1 MCVARCSRF
10 VGVSLVP
17 LAVLCILGNILL
29 LLPDLQTRY
38 LLEGHLHEG
47 LLWLQDG
54 GELLPREVLPLCDV
68 LALCVC
74 VCVCNL
80 SVCLSHAQMLW
91 LVGYS
96 CIAMVAAGICFV
108 TSSTGLVN
116 GPLCLHNSTEGPVV
130 EKRDVHQPRGVVLW
144 NVVLFSILMA
154 ASAIQVL
161 LCIVHT
167 LNAILGMLCGNS
179 FGRNKVRDTPG
190 KGRQS
195 IARHPKRDLNPRPTG
210 KQDRG
215 PTHCATAPPHPPL
228 YGNMK

>member
-116 GPLCLHNSTEGPVV
+116 GPLCLHNSTEGPVWDEPPQWQRGRWLLPQV
-130 EKRDVHQPRGVVLW
+130 SWPSVCQEPRGVVLW

-179 FGRNKVRDTPG
+179 FGRNKGGAVAERAWPG
-190 KGRQS
+190 PALRWVWGS
-195 IARHPKRDLNPRPTG
+195 SPAWGAL
-210 KQDRG
+210 
-215 PTHCATAPPHPPL
+215 
-228 YGNMK
+228 